1 MAIAHDDTTKA
12 AADDRVNAEESHLVR
27 VKPKEQGLVRVPRS
41 IVFHPT
47 HGRRM
52 DNEVVNFR
60 YYNSFNYS
68 LLSKE
73 KSNFRLTLGVTSPN
87 PREGKTLVASNLA
100 VSLTLGY
107 RKRTVLVDMNVARP
121 RLHEIFGTPVG
132 PGLIDALHDGPVSL
146 VRTQIEHLSV
156 LAVGNLKNRRSNGE
170 TINSHS
176 FVGLEYMAAFGD
188 IIYSLQQEFEFVIV
202 DMPSINTRDFPI
214 LFANQLDGLL
224 VVVDAGK
231 TKREDL
237 EKMFR
242 QVNERQVLGF
252 VFNRVRDEKP

>member
-1 MAIAHDDTTKA
+1 MSTSQDGTTKEMT
-12 AADDRVNAEESHLVR
+12 DDHVTAKELPV
-27 VKPKEQGLVRVPRS
+27 VKPKEHGLVRVPKS
-41 IVFHPT
+41 ILFHPT
-47 HGRRM
+47 NGRRI
-52 DNEVVNFR
+52 DNDVVNFR

-107 RKRTVLVDMNVARP
+107 RKRTVLVDLNIARP
-121 RLHEIFGTPVG
+121 RLHEVFGTPTG
-132 PGLIDALHDGPVSL
+132 PGLIDALHDGPVNL
-146 VRTQIEHLSV
+146 VRTQIEHLVV
-156 LAVGNLKNRRSNGE
+156 LPTGTVKGRRHNGE
-170 TINSHS
+170 YVNSQS
-176 FVGLEYMAAFGD
+176 LVGLEYLGAFGD
-188 IIYSLQQEFEFVIV
+188 VIYSLEQEFEFVIV

-214 LFANQLDGLL
+214 LFANQLDGLI
-224 VVVDAGK
+224 VVVDVGR

-242 QVNERQVLGF
+242 QVSERQVLGF
-252 VFNRVRDEKP
+252 VYNRVTDENS